1 MNPSRGE
8 IWLIDLNPVRGR
20 EQAGQRPC
28 LIISVDLFNHGP
40 AELIVILPI
49 TSKIKNIPFHVT
61 LKPPEGHINVESFIK
76 CEDIRSASRNR
87 LVKKIGLEIS
97 AIEDKKEDK
106 RLDTLRQELEEILH
120 KIVEMQSSILV
131 SD

>member
-8 IWLIDLNPVRGR
+8 IWLIDLNPVRGK

-40 AELIVILPI
+40 AELIIILPI
-49 TSKIKNIPFHVT
+49 TSKKKNIPFHVM
-61 LKPPEGHINVESFIK
+61 LKPPEGSVNVESYIK

-87 LVKKIGLEIS
+87 LIKKIGL
-97 AIEDKKEDK
+97 
-106 RLDTLRQELEEILH
+106 
-120 KIVEMQSSILV
+120 V
-131 SD
+131 SDETMTQVEDRLRILMDL

>member
-40 AELIVILPI
+40 AELIVMLPI
-49 TSKIKNIPFHVT
+49 TSKKKNIPFHVT
-61 LKPPEGHINVESFIK
+61 LIPPEGNINVESYIK

-87 LVKKIGLEIS
+87 LIKKIGL
-97 AIEDKKEDK
+97 
-106 RLDTLRQELEEILH
+106 
-120 KIVEMQSSILV
+120 V
-131 SD
+131 SDQTMAQVEDRLRILMDL

>member
-1 MNPSRGE
+1 MNSSRGE

-49 TSKIKNIPFHVT
+49 TSKKKNIPFHVT
-61 LKPPEGHINVESFIK
+61 LKPPEGNINVESYIK

-87 LVKKIGLEIS
+87 LINKIG
-97 AIEDKKEDK
+97 
-106 RLDTLRQELEEILH
+106 H
-120 KIVEMQSSILV
+120 V
-131 SD
+131 SDETMALVEDRLRILMDL